1 MKKETPLIESF
12 ADIDRIASEKGP
24 KTLAVLAPEDEEFM
38 LAIKRG
44 SREGIVRPVL
54 IGNREKMAAVAGKVG
69 FDITGIEK
77 IFEEDRQSIADLG
90 ISRLFAGSVD
100 IVSKGQIPTS
110 YVYRSIIQA
119 KSRTKDRRT
128 ISVISLWEIPGVDRL
143 IIFTDTGVNINP
155 NFRAKVNIIR
165 NAVHFSNLLGYT
177 KPRIGIIS
185 GERGIGESMESW
197 RDAMRLR
204 EVAMSG
210 DLGICEIVEAT
221 SFIKM
226 FLGERKTLENYED
239 IDMTKLPEILLVPNL
254 DTGNILVK
262 LDFFLDVKRRSL
274 VSTSKGPV
282 IIPSRSDH
290 SDSISGELAL
300 GVVAAD
306 RIKDG
311 TN

>member
-1 MKKETPLIESF
+1 MKKELPLIRSF
-12 ADIDRIASEKGP
+12 ADIDRIASEQGP

-38 LAIKRG
+38 LAIKR
-44 SREGIVRPVL
+44 STREGIVRPVL
-54 IGNREKMAAVAGKVG
+54 IGNKEKMAAVADRVA
-69 FDITGIEK
+69 FDISDIEK
-77 IFEEDRQSIADLG
+77 IFEEDRQSITDLG
-90 ISRLFAGSVD
+90 VSRLFAGSVD

-110 YVYRSIIQA
+110 YVYRSVIQA
-119 KSRTKDRRT
+119 KSRIKDRRT

-143 IIFTDTGVNINP
+143 IILTDTGVNIDP
-155 NFRAKVNIIR
+155 NFRAKMNIIK
-165 NAVHFSNLLGYT
+165 NAVHFSNLLGYA

-185 GERGIGESMESW
+185 GERGIGEPMGSW
-197 RDAMRLR
+197 QDATRLR
-204 EVAMSG
+204 EAAMSG
-210 DLGICEIVEAT
+210 DLGICEVVEAT
-221 SFIKM
+221 SFIEM
-226 FLGERKTLENYED
+226 FLGKGETLKNYED

-262 LDFFLDVKRRSL
+262 LDFFLDVNRRSL

-290 SDSISGELAL
+290 SESISGALAL

-306 RIKDG
+306 RIKNG